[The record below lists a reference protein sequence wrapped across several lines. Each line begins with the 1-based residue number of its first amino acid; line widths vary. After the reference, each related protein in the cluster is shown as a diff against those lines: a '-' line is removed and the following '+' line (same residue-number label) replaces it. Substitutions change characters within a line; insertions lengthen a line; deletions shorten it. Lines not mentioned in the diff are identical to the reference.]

1 MTDTEVSREVLA
13 AVKRLA
19 ARGEL
24 SGASMADIAAEA
36 GITRVTLYRRGETRP
51 AIVAALRDELLR
63 EEREIVLPLLA
74 GDGDAGTRLTRV
86 LEGVCATTE
95 SRADLLAGLDDAAL
109 NAIWHDEGPDAL
121 TRSEFIAP
129 IVRLLRDGELDGS
142 LRTFPDP
149 EVAATVLYTQVTYTY
164 LHLRREH
171 GWTAE
176 DTTAAVIDLA
186 VGGLLP

>member
-24 SGASMADIAAEA
+24 SGASMADIAEEA

-51 AIVAALRDELLR
+51 AIIAALRDELLR
-63 EEREIVLPLLA
+63 EERELVLPLLA

-95 SRADLLAGLDDAAL
+95 AHADLLAGLDNATL

-121 TRSEFIAP
+121 TRSEFVAP
-129 IVRLLRDGELDGS
+129 IVRLLRDGALDGS

-149 EVAATVLYTQVTYTY
+149 QLTATVLYTQVTYTY

>member
-1 MTDTEVSREVLA
+1 VSREVLA

-24 SGASMADIAAEA
+24 SGASMADIAEEA

-51 AIVAALRDELLR
+51 AIIAALRDELLR
-63 EEREIVLPLLA
+63 EERELLLPLLA
-74 GDGDAGTRLTRV
+74 ADGDAGSRLTRI
-86 LEGVCATTE
+86 LEGVCETTE
-95 SRADLLAGLDDAAL
+95 ARADLLAGLDDAAL

-129 IVRLLRDGELDGS
+129 IVRLLRDGALDGS
-142 LRTFPDP
+142 LRALPDP
-149 EVAATVLYTQVTYTY
+149 ERTATVLYVQISYTY

-171 GWTAE
+171 GWKPE
-176 DTTAAVIDLA
+176 DATAAVVDLA
-186 VGGLLP
+186 IAALRP

>member
-24 SGASMADIAAEA
+24 AAASMADIAEEA

-51 AIVAALRDELLR
+51 AIIAALRDELLR
-63 EEREIVLPLLA
+63 EERELLLPLLA
-74 GDGDAGTRLTRV
+74 ADGDAGSRLRRV
-86 LEGVCATTE
+86 LEGVCSTTE
-95 SRADLLAGLDDAAL
+95 ARADLLAGLDNAAL

-129 IVRLLRDGELDGS
+129 ILRLLRDGALDGS
-142 LRTFPDP
+142 LRAFPDP
-149 EVAATVLYTQVTYTY
+149 EVAATVLYTQITYTY

-176 DTTAAVIDLA
+176 DTAAAVIDVA
-186 VGGLLP
+186 VGGLRP

>member
-1 MTDTEVSREVLA
+1 VLA
-13 AVKRLA
+13 
-19 ARGEL
+19 GE
-24 SGASMADIAAEA
+24 
-36 GITRVTLYRRGETRP
+36 
-51 AIVAALRDELLR
+51 
-63 EEREIVLPLLA
+63 
-74 GDGDAGTRLTRV
+74 GDAGTRLTRV

-95 SRADLLAGLDDAAL
+95 SRADLLAGLDDATL

-129 IVRLLRDGELDGS
+129 ILRLLRDGELDGS
-142 LRTFPDP
+142 LRSFSDA

>member
-1 MTDTEVSREVLA
+1 MLA

-24 SGASMADIAAEA
+24 SGASMADIAEEA

-51 AIVAALRDELLR
+51 AIIAALRDELLR
-63 EEREIVLPLLA
+63 EERELVLPLLA

-95 SRADLLAGLDDAAL
+95 AHAELLAGLDNATL

-121 TRSEFIAP
+121 TRSEFVAP
-129 IVRLLRDGELDGS
+129 IVRLLRDGELDGT

-171 GWTAE
+171 QWTAG

>member
-51 AIVAALRDELLR
+51 ALIAALRDELLR
-63 EEREIVLPLLA
+63 EERELLLPLLA

-86 LEGVCATTE
+86 LEGVCETTE

-109 NAIWHDEGPDAL
+109 NAIWHDEGPEAL
-121 TRSEFIAP
+121 A
-129 IVRLLRDGELDGS
+129 RLESIPQIDRVLG
-142 LRTFPDP
+142 
-149 EVAATVLYTQVTYTY
+149 AA
-164 LHLRREH
+164 EH
-171 GWTAE
+171 AR
-176 DTTAAVIDLA
+176 
-186 VGGLLP
+186 